1 LDAATIVRCVRRI
14 WTTGMSEPMNARRIS
29 TWAPGHVFVACV
41 LWMLGAPVLA
51 ALGLLLGGAV
61 LGKLSGSQ
69 KFSFTVSLTG
79 WATGV
84 WLFVP
89 PIVLV
94 GAWLWSRKGV
104 NGKEG
109 GIP

>member
-1 LDAATIVRCVRRI
+1 
-14 WTTGMSEPMNARRIS
+14 MSEPMNGRRIS

>member
-1 LDAATIVRCVRRI
+1 VN
-14 WTTGMSEPMNARRIS
+14 PRRIS
-29 TWAPGHVFVACV
+29 TWAPGHVFIACV
-41 LWMLGAPVLA
+41 VWLLGAPVLA

-61 LGKLSGSQ
+61 LGKFSGSH

-94 GAWLWSRKGV
+94 GAWLLTRKKPDDP
-104 NGKEG
+104 NGG
-109 GIP
+109 